1 MMRQLLTPLLA
12 VALTFVLPT
21 SYGDKENEVK
31 IIADDGVTININ
43 VTPRSAMK
51 KKSQRILDT
60 QRVREPSSSNS
71 SESIDTSKEEKSS

>member
-1 MMRQLLTPLLA
+1 MMRQLLTPLVA

-43 VTPRSAMK
+43 VTSRSAMK